1 MLSVSHVFDYSLN
14 RWLMVHQSKNCRNL
28 WRNARKTTTSLSN
41 STFSQNRSSFQK
53 WKSKKPRDINAAKK
67 LVMFHAILLRFYK
80 SIFNGNY
87 VSFLKEVKVWF
98 GKKEEFQFWLVNR
111 QCLRCLK
118 ITKKSFWKVW
128 SYRSNS
134 VTR

>member
-41 STFSQNRSSFQK
+41 STFSQNRSSRFQK
-53 WKSKKPRDINAAKK
+53 WKSKKPRDINTAKK
-67 LVMFHAILLRFYK
+67 GFLLMFHAILLRIYK

-98 GKKEEFQFWLVNR
+98 GKKEEFQVWLVNR
-111 QCLRCLK
+111 QWCCFLEEIGK
-118 ITKKSFWKVW
+118 QNWQK
-128 SYRSNS
+128 
-134 VTR
+134 